1 MKNRTVIGIICMV
14 IAIAFTFIVAPLVSR
29 MTTDSTDVPRL
40 SADIRRGTEI
50 TEDMLETASVKKD
63 SLPAGVITDKAAI
76 IGKYAAADLFAGDY
90 LTEFKVSGEANSAE
104 DVFASLDGSKV
115 AVSVSIDTFAAGL
128 SGKLKNGD
136 IISFVVV
143 NRDTGK
149 STIPAELNYVR
160 VITATTTGGVDQE
173 NIIKNDDGT
182 YEIPS
187 TVTVLVNTAQAKLLA
202 KYQDNSKLSAALVY
216 RGDSTTANKFLAVQD
231 EYFANLEANPDAE
244 PTETEDEEE
253 GGSGTDIIKKAN
265 DIINGKA
272 DYYDV
277 EEALDNE

>member
-40 SADIRRGTEI
+40 SADIKRGTEI
-50 TEDMLETASVKKD
+50 TEDMLETASVKKG
-63 SLPAGVITDKAAI
+63 SLPAGVITDKATI
-76 IGKYAAADLFAGDY
+76 VGKYAAADLFAGDY
-90 LTEFKVSGEANSAE
+90 LTEFKVSGEANSAD

-160 VITATTTGGVDQE
+160 VITATTTGGVGQE

-187 TVTVLVNTAQAKLLA
+187 TVTVLVNATQAKLLA
-202 KYQDNSKLSAALVY
+202 KYQDNSKVSAALVY

>member
-63 SLPAGVITDKAAI
+63 SLPAGVITDQAAI
-76 IGKYAAADLFAGDY
+76 VGKYAAADLFAGDY
-90 LTEFKVSGEANSAE
+90 LTEFKASGEANSAE

-182 YEIPS
+182 YEIPC

-202 KYQDNSKLSAALVY
+202 KYQDNSKVSAALVY
-216 RGDSTTANKFLAVQD
+216 RGDSATANKFLAVQD
-231 EYFANLEANPDAE
+231 EYFLSLEENPDAE

>member
-50 TEDMLETASVKKD
+50 TEDMLETASVKKA
-63 SLPAGVITDKAAI
+63 SLPAGVITDKADI

-187 TVTVLVNTAQAKLLA
+187 TVTVLVNATQAKLLA
-202 KYQDNSKLSAALVY
+202 KYQDNSKVSAALVY

-231 EYFANLEANPDAE
+231 EYFANLESNPDAE

-253 GGSGTDIIKKAN
+253 SGSGTDIIKKAN

>member
-40 SADIRRGTEI
+40 SADIKRGTEI
-50 TEDMLETASVKKD
+50 TEDMLETASVKKG
-63 SLPAGVITDKAAI
+63 SLPAGVITDKATI
-76 IGKYAAADLFAGDY
+76 VGKYAAADLFAGDY
-90 LTEFKVSGEANSAE
+90 LTEFKVSGEANSAD

-187 TVTVLVNTAQAKLLA
+187 TVTVLVNATQAKLLA
-202 KYQDNSKLSAALVY
+202 KYQDNSKVSAALVY